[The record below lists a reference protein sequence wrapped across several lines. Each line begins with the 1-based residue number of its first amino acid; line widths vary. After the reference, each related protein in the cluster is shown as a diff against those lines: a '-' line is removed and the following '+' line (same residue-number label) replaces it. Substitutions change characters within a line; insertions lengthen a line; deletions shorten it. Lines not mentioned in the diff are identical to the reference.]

1 MVETAPPVTYT
12 QDDLLAGRK
21 ALIRG
26 WSTGVEPEMILVRA
40 HDALVWDQDGK
51 EYIDVTAQAWS
62 NSVGASDERVIE
74 AAFAQ
79 ARNITHVRSN
89 YDSVPLLLL
98 AKKLAELAPGNL
110 NRVGFCLHG
119 SLAVEMAM
127 KIAMKNR
134 PGAGPFITL
143 YDGYHGRSLATM
155 AASWPHVNNDFR
167 PYMTNVIRVPNAYC
181 YRCPLGLDRE
191 DCAAACAAVLRA
203 TIEKATNGKPAAV
216 IMEPIQGN
224 GGQVDF
230 PPEYYHEV
238 RRICDE
244 TGTLLIWDE
253 IQTAFGRVGRMFAAE
268 HYGVTPDIIVF
279 GKAVGGG
286 FPLAG
291 VIIRDDLQ
299 GFAPGDDAL
308 TFGQFPVSMAAS
320 LEMIRIL
327 EEEDLLAKCRDMGD
341 YATSRLRELQERHPL
356 IGDIRGPGL
365 MIGIELV
372 RDRQTKE
379 PAVSETT
386 QVYKRG
392 MEKGVIFGTSR
403 YGGIG
408 NVVKIK
414 PSLTITRPQMDRVLE
429 VFDEILGDLE
439 TETGLAAR

>member
-1 MVETAPPVTYT
+1 MAPAAPTYVSE
-12 QDDLLAGRK
+12 DLALGRK

-26 WSTGVEPEMILVRA
+26 WSTGVEPEMVLVRA
-40 HDALVWDQDGK
+40 KDALVWDADGN
-51 EYIDVTAQAWS
+51 EYIDCTAQAWS
-62 NSVGASDERVIE
+62 NNVGASDPRVVE

-79 ARNITHVRSN
+79 AQAITHVRSN
-89 YDSVPLLLL
+89 YDSIPLLLL
-98 AKKLAELAPGNL
+98 AKRLTELAPGDL
-110 NRVGFCLHG
+110 NKVGFCLHG

-155 AASWPHVNNDFR
+155 ATSWPHVNDAFR
-167 PYMTNVIRVPNAYC
+167 PYMTNVVRVPGPYV
-181 YRCPLGLDRE
+181 YRCPLGHDAKACTA
-191 DCAAACAAVLRA
+191 DCAAILRS
-203 TIEKATNGKPAAV
+203 TIEKGTNGRPAAV
-216 IMEPIQGN
+216 ILEPIQGN

-230 PPEYYHEV
+230 PREYHQEV

-253 IQTAFGRVGRMFAAE
+253 IQTAFGRVGTMFAADY
-268 HYGVTPDIIVF
+268 YGVVPDIIVF

-291 VIIRDDLQ
+291 ILIREGLE

-308 TFGQFPVSMAAS
+308 TFGQFPVSMAAG
-320 LEMIRIL
+320 LATLGVLVED
-327 EEEDLLAKCRDMGD
+327 DLLAKCRDMGE
-341 YATSRLRELQERHPL
+341 YTTARLTELAGRHPL

-372 RDRQTKE
+372 RDRATKE
-379 PAVSETT
+379 PAVRETT
-386 QVYKRG
+386 EVYKRG
-392 MEKGVIFGTSR
+392 IERGVIFGTSR

-414 PSLTITRPQMDRVLE
+414 PSLTITRPQMDHVLD
-429 VFDEILGDLE
+429 VFGEILGELE
-439 TETGLAAR
+439 RELGIA

>member
-1 MVETAPPVTYT
+1 MAQTAPTPVTDELI
-12 QDDLLAGRK
+12 QGRK

-26 WSTGVEPEMILVRA
+26 WSTGVEPEIIFVRA
-40 HDALVWDQDGK
+40 KDALIWDQDGN
-51 EYIDVTAQAWS
+51 EYVDCTAQAWS
-62 NSVGASDERVIE
+62 NNIGASDPRVIE

-79 ARNITHVRSN
+79 ARDITHVRSN
-89 YDSVPLLLL
+89 YDSIPLLRL
-98 AKKLAELAPGNL
+98 AKRLSELAPGDL

-167 PYMTNVIRVPNAYC
+167 PYMTNVVRVPSPYV
-181 YRCPLGLDRE
+181 YRCPLRHD
-191 DCAAACAAVLRA
+191 AATCVAECAAVLRT
-203 TIEKATNGKPAAV
+203 TIEKGTNGKPAAV

-224 GGQVDF
+224 GGQVEF
-230 PPEYYHEV
+230 PREYYHEV

-253 IQTAFGRVGRMFAAE
+253 IQTAFGRLGTMFAADY
-268 HYGVTPDIIVF
+268 YGVTPDIIVF
-279 GKAVGGG
+279 GKAIGGG

-291 VIIRDDLQ
+291 ILIREGLD
-299 GFAPGDDAL
+299 GFDPGDDAL
-308 TFGQFPVSMAAS
+308 TFGQFPVSLAAGVAM
-320 LEMIRIL
+320 LDVL
-327 EEEDLLAKCRDMGD
+327 EEDDLLAKCRAMGE
-341 YATSRLRELQERHPL
+341 YTTSRLWELATRHPL

-365 MIGIELV
+365 MIGVELV
-372 RDRQTKE
+372 RDRTTKE
-379 PAVSETT
+379 PAVAEAI
-386 QVYKRG
+386 QIYKRA
-392 MEKGVIFGTSR
+392 MARGVMFGTSR

-414 PSLTITRPQMDRVLE
+414 PSLTITRPQMDHVLS
-429 VFDEILGDLE
+429 VFDEILGQLE
-439 TETGLAAR
+439 HELGLA

>member
-1 MVETAPPVTYT
+1 MAQTAPTPVTE
-12 QDDLLAGRK
+12 DLIQGRK

-26 WSTGVEPEMILVRA
+26 WSTGVEPEIIFVRA
-40 HDALVWDQDGK
+40 KDALIWDQDGN
-51 EYIDVTAQAWS
+51 EYVDCTAQAWS
-62 NSVGASDERVIE
+62 NNVGASDPRVIE

-79 ARNITHVRSN
+79 ARDITHVRSN
-89 YDSVPLLLL
+89 YDSIPLLRL
-98 AKKLAELAPGNL
+98 AKRLSELAPGDL

-167 PYMTNVIRVPNAYC
+167 PDMTNVVRVPSPYV
-181 YRCPLGLDRE
+181 YRCPLRHD
-191 DCAAACAAVLRA
+191 AATCVAECAAVLRT
-203 TIEKATNGKPAAV
+203 TIEKGTNGKPAAV

-224 GGQVDF
+224 GGQVEF
-230 PPEYYHEV
+230 PREYYHEV

-253 IQTAFGRVGRMFAAE
+253 IQTAFGRLGTMFAADY
-268 HYGVTPDIIVF
+268 YGVTPDIVVF
-279 GKAVGGG
+279 GKAIGGG

-291 VIIRDDLQ
+291 ILIREGLD
-299 GFAPGDDAL
+299 GFDPGDDAL
-308 TFGQFPVSMAAS
+308 TFGQFPVSLAAGVAM
-320 LEMIRIL
+320 LDVL
-327 EEEDLLAKCRDMGD
+327 EEDDLLAKCRAMGE
-341 YATSRLRELQERHPL
+341 YTTSRLWELATRHPL

-365 MIGIELV
+365 MIGVELV
-372 RDRQTKE
+372 RDRTTKE
-379 PAVSETT
+379 PAVAEAI
-386 QVYKRG
+386 QIYKRA
-392 MEKGVIFGTSR
+392 MARGVIFGTSR

-414 PSLTITRPQMDRVLE
+414 PSLTITRPQMDHVLS
-429 VFDEILGDLE
+429 VFDEILGQLE
-439 TETGLAAR
+439 HELGLA

>member
-1 MVETAPPVTYT
+1 MAQTAQTPVTE
-12 QDDLLAGRK
+12 DLIQGRK

-40 HDALVWDQDGK
+40 KDALVWDQDGN
-51 EYIDVTAQAWS
+51 EYIDCTAQAWS
-62 NSVGASDERVIE
+62 NNIGASDPRVVE

-79 ARNITHVRSN
+79 ARDITHVRSN
-89 YDSVPLLLL
+89 YDSIPLLRL
-98 AKKLAELAPGNL
+98 AKRLSDLAPGDL

-167 PYMTNVIRVPNAYC
+167 PYMTNVVRVPSPYV
-181 YRCPLGLDRE
+181 YRCPLGHD
-191 DCAAACAAVLRA
+191 AAACVAECAAILRT
-203 TIEKATNGKPAAV
+203 TIEKGTNGRPAAV

-224 GGQVDF
+224 GGQVEF
-230 PPEYYHEV
+230 PREYYHEV

-253 IQTAFGRVGRMFAAE
+253 IQTAFGRVGAMFAAE
-268 HYGVTPDIIVF
+268 YYGVTPDIVVF
-279 GKAVGGG
+279 GKAIGGG

-291 VIIRDDLQ
+291 ILIREGLD
-299 GFAPGDDAL
+299 GFDPGDDAL
-308 TFGQFPVSMAAS
+308 TFGQFPVSLAAAVAM
-320 LEMIRIL
+320 LDVLDED
-327 EEEDLLAKCRDMGD
+327 DLLAKCRAIGE
-341 YATSRLRELQERHPL
+341 YATSSLQELAGRHPL

-365 MIGIELV
+365 MIGVELV
-372 RDRQTKE
+372 RNRVTKE
-379 PAVSETT
+379 PAVAETT
-386 QVYKRG
+386 NVYKRA
-392 MEKGVIFGTSR
+392 MSRGVIFGTSR

-414 PSLTITRPQMDRVLE
+414 PSLTITRPQMDRVLS
-429 VFDEILGDLE
+429 VFDEVLGELE
-439 TETGLAAR
+439 QELGIV

>member
-1 MVETAPPVTYT
+1 MVQLAPSYT
-12 QDDLLAGRK
+12 PEDLRAGRS

-40 HDALVWDQDGK
+40 RDALIWDAAGN
-51 EYIDVTAQAWS
+51 EYIDCTAQAWS
-62 NSVGASDERVIE
+62 NNIGASDTRVLD

-79 ARNITHVRSN
+79 AREITHVRSN

-98 AKKLAELAPGNL
+98 AKRIAELAPGDL

-143 YDGYHGRSLATM
+143 FDGYHGRSLATM
-155 AASWPHVNNDFR
+155 AASWPHVNDDFK
-167 PYMTNVIRVPNAYC
+167 PYMTNVVRVPSAYC
-181 YRCPLGLDRE
+181 YRCPLGLKRPE
-191 DCAAACAAVLRA
+191 CGIACAAALRA
-203 TIEKATNGKPAAV
+203 TIEQGTNGRPAAV
-216 IMEPIQGN
+216 IMEPVQGN

-230 PPEYYHEV
+230 PPEYYKEV

-253 IQTAFGRVGRMFAAE
+253 IQTAFGRVGTMFAAE
-268 HYGVTPDIIVF
+268 LYGVVPDIIVF
-279 GKAVGGG
+279 GKAIGGG

-291 VIIRDDLQ
+291 VVIREDLK

-308 TFGQFPVSMAAS
+308 TFGQFPVSMAAG
-320 LEMIRIL
+320 LTMLQIL
-327 EEEDLLAKCRDMGD
+327 EEDDLLAKCRQMGA
-341 YATSRLRELQERHPL
+341 YTTERLVGLAGRHPL

-372 RDRQTKE
+372 RDRATRE
-379 PAVSETT
+379 PAVRETT
-386 QVYKRG
+386 QIYKRG

-414 PSLTITRPQMDRVLE
+414 PSLTITQDQMDRVLS
-429 VFDEILGDLE
+429 VFDEVLSELE
-439 TETGLAAR
+439 AETGLANR

>member
-1 MVETAPPVTYT
+1 MVHTADAYT
-12 QDDLLAGRK
+12 SEDLAAGRE

-26 WSTGVEPEMILVRA
+26 WSTGVEPEMVLVRA
-40 HDALVWDQDGK
+40 RDALVWDAQGN
-51 EYIDVTAQAWS
+51 EYIDCTAQAWS
-62 NSVGASDERVIE
+62 NNVGASDPRVVE
-74 AAFAQ
+74 AALAQ
-79 ARNITHVRSN
+79 AREITHVRSN

-98 AKKLAELAPGNL
+98 AKRLTELAPGNL
-110 NRVGFCLHG
+110 KRVGFCLHG

-134 PGAGPFITL
+134 PDAGPFITL

-155 AASWPHVNNDFR
+155 AASWPHVNDDFR
-167 PYMTNVIRVPNAYC
+167 SYMTNVVRVPNAYS
-181 YRCPLGLDRE
+181 YRCPLGLDRS
-191 DCAAACAAVLRA
+191 DCATACAAVLRA
-203 TIEKATNGKPAAV
+203 TIEKGTNGRPAAV

-224 GGQVDF
+224 GGQIDF
-230 PPEYYHEV
+230 PREYYQEV

-253 IQTAFGRVGRMFAAE
+253 IQTAFGRVGTMFAAE
-268 HYGVTPDIIVF
+268 YYEVVPDILVF

-291 VIIRDDLQ
+291 ILIREDLE

-320 LEMIRIL
+320 LAMLQIL
-327 EEEDLLAKCRDMGD
+327 EEDDLLARCREMGA
-341 YATSRLRELQERHPL
+341 YTTERLTELAQRHPL

-365 MIGIELV
+365 MIGVELV
-372 RDRQTKE
+372 RDRATKE
-379 PAVSETT
+379 PAVRETT

-392 MEKGVIFGTSR
+392 MERGVIFGTSR

-414 PSLTITRPQMDRVLE
+414 PSLTITRPQMDRVLA
-429 VFDEILGDLE
+429 VFDEVLGELE
-439 TETGLAAR
+439 QELGLADA

>member
-1 MVETAPPVTYT
+1 MAQVAPTHLPE
-12 QDDLLAGRK
+12 DLILGRK

-40 HDALVWDQDGK
+40 KDALVWDADGN
-51 EYIDVTAQAWS
+51 EYIDCTAQAWS
-62 NSVGASDERVIE
+62 NNVGASDPRVVE
-74 AAFAQ
+74 AALAQ
-79 ARNITHVRSN
+79 AREITHVRSN
-89 YDSVPLLLL
+89 YDSIPLLLL
-98 AKKLAELAPGNL
+98 AKRLTELAPGDL

-155 AASWPHVNNDFR
+155 AASWPHVNDAFR
-167 PYMTNVIRVPNAYC
+167 AYMTNVVRVPSPYV
-181 YRCPLGLDRE
+181 YRCPLRHD
-191 DCAAACAAVLRA
+191 AAACTAECAAVLRS
-203 TIEKATNGKPAAV
+203 TIEKGTNGRPAAV

-230 PPEYYHEV
+230 PREYYHAV

-253 IQTAFGRVGRMFAAE
+253 IQTAFGRVGTMFAADY
-268 HYGVTPDIIVF
+268 YGVVPDIIVF
-279 GKAVGGG
+279 GKAIGGG

-291 VIIRDDLQ
+291 ILMREGLE

-308 TFGQFPVSMAAS
+308 TFGQFPVSLAAG
-320 LEMIRIL
+320 LAMLQVL
-327 EEEDLLAKCRDMGD
+327 EEDDLLAKCRETGE
-341 YATSRLRELQERHPL
+341 YTTARLAELAERHPL

-372 RDRQTKE
+372 LDRATRE
-379 PAVSETT
+379 PAVRETT

-414 PSLTITRPQMDRVLE
+414 PSLTITRPQMDHVLS

-439 TETGLAAR
+439 REAGLA